1 MIVFRE
7 YSGERHP
14 IILTIM
20 KALVFLA
27 LTFGVLPLSAQQATL
42 PNANEIFEHT
52 KSATVIVLA
61 GEGAGRLHSIATGV
75 VISKDGVILTA
86 LHAIKGAAEV
96 QVRMAN
102 GEVFDR
108 VELLGSDE
116 RRDVAALKISAG
128 GLPNLVPRSNAA
140 LVSGDPVYAVTNANG
155 LAWSATE
162 GIISAIRL
170 ADEIP
175 GAGSGFRLLQFSAPI
190 APGSS
195 GGALVDRTGEL
206 VGIITGST
214 GNAGFAVPVESVLGL
229 PESGHRVAL
238 GAGSSLQMPAKQ
250 MADLPQS
257 SAAIS
262 NADPKQIV
270 KNART
275 IFIRSKTAF
284 LTVDTLD
291 RALTLQKEWPQ
302 LELTIVQDQRVA
314 DLLIEID
321 RPLFTYVHTFVIT
334 DKKTSIVLD
343 SGKVTAFDGT
353 IASGGL
359 AKDIV
364 KFFVAAR
371 LPGEKAK

>member
-1 MIVFRE
+1 
-7 YSGERHP
+7 
-14 IILTIM
+14 M
-20 KALVFLA
+20 KPYMVLA
-27 LTFGVLPLSAQQATL
+27 LALAVLPLSAQQTT
-42 PNANEIFEHT
+42 PPTANEILEHT

-75 VISKDGVILTA
+75 IISKDGVILTA

-116 RRDVAALKISAG
+116 RRDVAAIKISAG
-128 GLPNLVPRSNAA
+128 GLPNLVPRANAA
-140 LVSGDPVYAVTNANG
+140 LTPGDTVYAVTNANG

-162 GIISAIRL
+162 GVISAIRP

-195 GGALVDRTGEL
+195 GGGLVDRTGEL
-206 VGIITGST
+206 VGIITGGAGSS
-214 GNAGFAVPVESVLGL
+214 GFAVPVENVLGL
-229 PESGHRVAL
+229 PDSGRRVTL
-238 GAGSSLQMPAKQ
+238 GSGSSLQMPARE
-250 MADLPQS
+250 MAEVPQS

-275 IFIRSKTAF
+275 IFIHSKTSF

-291 RALTLQKEWPQ
+291 RALALQKEWPQ

-314 DLLIEID
+314 DILIEID
-321 RPLFTYVHTFVIT
+321 RPLFTYVHTFVII
-334 DKKTSIVLD
+334 DKKTSIILD

-364 KFFVAAR
+364 KFFASTR
-371 LPGEKAK
+371 LSTAKQSDCRLDFRWIFRSWCG